1 MKKAIVVDLDGT
13 LLRTNTFVH
22 YIKYVCKKA
31 LLHGNVFV
39 VIWICLLVFLR
50 KIRMIS
56 SHENLK
62 RRILACSKQYSKE
75 DNMQELAL
83 ELSKYEN
90 LKVLSIMDIYKEKG
104 YAVVL
109 SSAAPE
115 GYAKWIAK
123 QYMFDFVCAT
133 KMSVDRNWRENVGEV
148 KMQNTLSLLEEKVL
162 TLSVLITDHYDDL
175 PLLRIEK
182 EANFVVNPTEETKKR
197 IEESHIKCE
206 YIYG

>member
-13 LLRTNTFVH
+13 LLKTNTFVH
-22 YIKYVCKKA
+22 YIKYVCGKA

-39 VIWICLLVFLR
+39 VIWMCLLVFLR

-62 RRILACSKQYSKE
+62 RRILVCSKQYSKE
-75 DNMQELAL
+75 DNMKELAL
-83 ELSKYEN
+83 KLCQYEN
-90 LKVLSIMDIYKEKG
+90 QNVLVIMDKYREQG

-123 QYMFDFVCAT
+123 QYMFDFACAT
-133 KMSVDRNWRENVGEV
+133 KMSVNSDWRENVGEE
-148 KMQNTLSLLEEKVL
+148 KKLNTQLLLEENAL

-182 EANFVVNPTEETKKR
+182 EANLIVNPTEETKKK
-197 IEESHIKCE
+197 IEGNHVKCE